1 MKNINFS
8 VILSVS
14 YREVQVCRAS
24 KITCTLILEGVEA
37 LHRYCRKINNCVF
50 NELIFSHEPLHT
62 YNLIF
67 YFRVVQY

>member
-24 KITCTLILEGVEA
+24 KITCTLILEEVET
-37 LHRYCRKINNCVF
+37 LHCRKIDINA
-50 NELIFSHEPLHT
+50 FS
-62 YNLIF
+62 IS
-67 YFRVVQY
+67 

>member
-24 KITCTLILEGVEA
+24 KITCTLILEEVET
-37 LHRYCRKINNCVF
+37 LHYRKIDI
-50 NELIFSHEPLHT
+50 L
-62 YNLIF
+62 
-67 YFRVVQY
+67 